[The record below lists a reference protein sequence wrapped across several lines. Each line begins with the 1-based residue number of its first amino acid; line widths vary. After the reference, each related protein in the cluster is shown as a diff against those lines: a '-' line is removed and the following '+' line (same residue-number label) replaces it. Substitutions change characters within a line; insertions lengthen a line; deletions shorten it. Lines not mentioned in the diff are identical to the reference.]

1 MLTRVRGLCRLCDT
15 AGQEDYDALR
25 PISYNNV
32 SVAFIAFSVVSRAS
46 FNNVEKKWFKE
57 HQKYMKKSRVDIKL
71 AYNISRIATRLCAD
85 CAAGHQGGSAG

>member
-1 MLTRVRGLCRLCDT
+1 MLTRVRVLCRLCDT

-57 HQKYMKKSRVDIKL
+57 HQKYMKKSRVDIQL
-71 AYNISRIATRLCAD
+71 AYTSRMRLCAD

>member
-1 MLTRVRGLCRLCDT
+1 MLTRVRVLCRLCDT

-57 HQKYMKKSRVDIKL
+57 HQKYMKKSRVDIQF
-71 AYNISRIATRLCAD
+71 AYISRITTRLCAD
-85 CAAGHQGGSAG
+85 CAPGHQGGSAG